1 MAISA
6 VPQLGN
12 YVKFVRSTSAN
23 WESLLNKDA
32 DTLYFIVDAGS
43 VQGALYLGEILI
55 AGAVE
60 IPKLSLSD
68 LEDTTLASLEDQDII
83 IYNKAIN
90 TWRNVSL
97 AEAISDVVT
106 VMVGATDLKD
116 GSSGLVPQPLANQ
129 HNLFLR
135 GDGTWKDPTAELST
149 TVGILIG
156 QDTNQSIREIAR
168 SEVATLTAG
177 APEAFDTFKEVADWI
192 GKHPNLQDTI
202 NLGNRVT
209 AIETTLNGVDGSSGL
224 VKTVSDLNVALFG
237 EDGTS
242 GLQGTVIQMKSSVK
256 DLQTAL
262 TTAQGNINNHETR
275 ITNIENTIQ
284 ETLVWHTLEDD
295 SI

>member
-43 VQGALYLGEILI
+43 VQGALYLGSTLI

-60 IPKLSLSD
+60 IPKLNLSD
-68 LEDTTLASLEDQDII
+68 LQDTMFASLEDQDII
-83 IYNKAIN
+83 IYNKAMSG
-90 TWRNVSL
+90 WRNISL
-97 AEAISDVVT
+97 ANAISEVVT
-106 VMVGATDLKD
+106 VMTGATDLTD
-116 GSSGLVPQPLANQ
+116 GASGLVPQPRANQ

-156 QDTNQSIREIAR
+156 QDANKSIREIAK
-168 SEVATLTAG
+168 SEVAALTAG
-177 APEAFDTFKEVADWI
+177 APEAFDTFKEIADWI
-192 GKHPNLQDTI
+192 GKHPDLQDTI

-209 AIETTLNGVDGSSGL
+209 TIEGTLNGVNGKTGL
-224 VKTVSDLNVALFG
+224 VQTVSNLKTTLFG
-237 EDGTS
+237 ENGTS
-242 GLQGTVIQMKSSVK
+242 GLQGTVIQMKTNVTN
-256 DLQTAL
+256 LQTAM
-262 TTAQGNINNHETR
+262 TDAENSIGNHETR

-284 ETLVWHTLEDD
+284 KTLVWHTLEDD
-295 SI
+295 AI